1 MSITDD
7 QVKAQRLDILSDTKE
22 VYLFDWRV
30 KEQEENEQ

>member
-22 VYLFDWRV
+22 VYLFDWTV